1 MTSSDSEKKGAPAS
15 YAEFNDPPPAGLLRT
30 VVQFFAI
37 PLLIVLV
44 GVGLFV
50 VVTMLF
56 DTRPTTAMDYV
67 RELRSDTIN
76 RRWQAA
82 VELSNRLGD
91 DEIPVEFRDPI
102 LIEALTQAL
111 ADARKEPEEPP
122 MLAVHL
128 LRVLRRLQ
136 DARAIAAI
144 RDAADDDHPWI
155 RSHAL
160 LVLGG
165 LRDLASLEIIE
176 RRLKDED
183 AECRKAA
190 LFALAS
196 LDQVKDGPF
205 RLAAGTGERV
215 RVYLGDPDPYVRMQ
229 AALLLAQAG
238 VSDGV
243 LPLLA
248 KMLDREYLRDLP
260 FSGDLHGTNRARVN
274 SNLLVQTVLAVSG
287 LDEASGDEEI
297 EAALNRL
304 TDDSIEGDPEVR
316 QQARV
321 ALGKLR
327 GSSTG

>member
-1 MTSSDSEKKGAPAS
+1 
-15 YAEFNDPPPAGLLRT
+15 
-30 VVQFFAI
+30 
-37 PLLIVLV
+37 
-44 GVGLFV
+44 
-50 VVTMLF
+50 
-56 DTRPTTAMDYV
+56 
-67 RELRSDTIN
+67 
-76 RRWQAA
+76 
-82 VELSNRLGD
+82 
-91 DEIPVEFRDPI
+91 
-102 LIEALTQAL
+102 
-111 ADARKEPEEPP
+111 
-122 MLAVHL
+122 MLAIHL

-136 DARAIAAI
+136 DARAIEAI
-144 RDAADDDHPWI
+144 RDAADDPHPWI

-176 RRLKDED
+176 RHLKDED

-196 LDQVKDGPF
+196 VDQAQDQPF
-205 RLAAGTGERV
+205 RLAVGTKARV

-238 VSDGV
+238 DSDGV

-248 KMLDREYLRDLP
+248 KMLDRQYLRDLP
-260 FSGDLHGTNRARVN
+260 FSGDLHGTNRGKVN
-274 SNLLVQTVLAVSG
+274 SNLLVQTILAVSG
-287 LDEASGDEEI
+287 LDAASDNAEI
-297 EAALNRL
+297 KAALKRL

-321 ALGKLR
+321 ALGKLL

>member
-1 MTSSDSEKKGAPAS
+1 MTSSDSEKTGAPAS
-15 YAEFNDPPPAGLLRT
+15 YAEIDDPPPAGLLRT
-30 VVQFFAI
+30 AVQFFAI

-44 GVGLFV
+44 GVSLFLV
-50 VVTMLF
+50 VSMLF

-67 RELRSDTIN
+67 RELRADTIN

-82 VELSNRLGD
+82 IELSNRLGNE
-91 DEIPVEFRDPI
+91 EIPLEFRDPI
-102 LIEALTQAL
+102 LIAALTQAL

-136 DARAIAAI
+136 DARAIPAV
-144 RDAADDDHPWI
+144 RDAADDPHPWI

-176 RRLKDED
+176 RRLKDTD

-196 LDQVKDGPF
+196 LDQEKGEPF
-205 RLAAGTGERV
+205 QLTAGTREKA

-238 VSDGV
+238 DSDGV

-274 SNLLVQTVLAVSG
+274 SNLLVQTILAVSG
-287 LDEASGDEEI
+287 LDGASGNEEI
-297 EAALNRL
+297 QAALKRL
-304 TDDSIEGDPEVR
+304 TDDSIEGNSEVR

-321 ALGKLR
+321 ALGKLL
-327 GSSTG
+327 GASTG